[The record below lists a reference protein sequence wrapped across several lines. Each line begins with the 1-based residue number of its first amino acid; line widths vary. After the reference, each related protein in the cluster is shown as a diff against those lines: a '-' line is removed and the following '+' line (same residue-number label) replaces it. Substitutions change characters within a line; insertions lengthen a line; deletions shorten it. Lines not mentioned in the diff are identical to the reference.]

1 MFTSSLVRSASA
13 ALYLPLASRRALI
26 SSTVISRR
34 AISST
39 SKCGQLEP
47 ESAYESAPSSIH
59 KQQHSYLQDLLDADD
74 ANAPWHQS
82 PVEMVS
88 REVQSLSSVHKSW
101 E

>member
-1 MFTSSLVRSASA
+1 MFASVLSRSSSVLRT
-13 ALYLPLASRRALI
+13 PLASRLLI
-26 SSTVISRR
+26 SSVSRR
-34 AISST
+34 AISAT
-39 SKCGQLEP
+39 SECAKHEP
-47 ESAYESAPSSIH
+47 ESAYEPTSSMH
-59 KQQHSYLQDLLDADD
+59 AQQHSYLQDLLEADD